1 MVRPTRCPSCSE
13 PSRPAGGPL
22 RIWGHGTQERTIW
35 GPPAPFEEP
44 AQVVV
49 RVQRFLCRACHA
61 TCTVVPRGV
70 ATRYRYATF
79 AIALAFAVWGIG
91 RKPAK
96 AVREAVSPWQ
106 RVGDSQSGRWQSLR
120 RWARDVLAGRLFG
133 GQRFA
138 GSFAA
143 GPARTIAA
151 RVAELASSRA
161 PPGDRNLHLLER
173 VWRGG
178 AAMA

>member
-13 PSRPAGGPL
+13 PSRPAGKPL
-22 RIWGHGTQERTIW
+22 TVWGHGTQERTIW
-35 GPPAPFEEP
+35 GPPAPFGRP
-44 AQVVV
+44 AQTVI
-49 RVQRFLCRACHA
+49 RVQRFLCRACNA

-79 AIALAFAVWGIG
+79 AIAVAFALWGLE
-91 RKPAK
+91 RKPAS
-96 AVREAVSPWQ
+96 AVREATSPWQ
-106 RVGDSQSGRWQSLR
+106 RVGASQSGRWRSLR
-120 RWARDVLAGRLFG
+120 RWALAALAGRLFG
-133 GQRFA
+133 GLRLD